1 MRVRT
6 YFIVFTVLLA
16 LNLLPGQCP
25 SGLPELWDSWLRWA
39 AGVLSLVCLV
49 LFYRKVMKPFR
60 LIETGMTLLK
70 EQDFGSRLHPVGQHD
85 ADRIVHLFN
94 RMMEQLKRER
104 LHVREQNQLFDL
116 SPIRTDTAICAR
128 AVASFPSPTHAGS
141 PGQSSSYA
149 LLMRMCSLSGGPLS
163 SGASLIEMDGRR
175 VSLRVQSQG
184 SKLRCMP
191 NTFPTL

>member
-16 LNLLPGQCP
+16 LNLLLGQCP
-25 SGLPELWDSWLRWA
+25 SGLPEPWDSWLRWA

-94 RMMEQLKRER
+94 RMMEQLKRE
-104 LHVREQNQLFDL
+104 LKHHHGEGPVLDICPPSVPFSEFVAQQQLL
-116 SPIRTDTAICAR
+116 II
-128 AVASFPSPTHAGS
+128 
-141 PGQSSSYA
+141 SYNCWLNVTRNRSA
-149 LLMRMCSLSGGPLS
+149 L
-163 SGASLIEMDGRR
+163 I
-175 VSLRVQSQG
+175 
-184 SKLRCMP
+184 
-191 NTFPTL
+191 NTFPSFMVVRPALSGPHEEPDPDDDTVVVG